1 VIMATPK
8 FITWRLVSGLSDAQ
22 TEVMRSFR
30 YCPYAVIN
38 MIFDKPVYNRAYDT
52 WCPGNTFAD
61 MIVADWVGL
70 KQPGYQQKNS
80 ILSFYTP
87 ISELKRDELLRID
100 GCRHIAANV
109 LHDFHKLLP
118 EFTAEPMELHFYRR
132 GHPLFLSLPGTFTK
146 AIPAANKPLDRIFFA
161 NTDSVGPESDLPG
174 AVEAAHHAAE
184 WIEKKMAGTTGAVAI
199 SLASASA

>member
-1 VIMATPK
+1 
-8 FITWRLVSGLSDAQ
+8 
-22 TEVMRSFR
+22 MRSFR